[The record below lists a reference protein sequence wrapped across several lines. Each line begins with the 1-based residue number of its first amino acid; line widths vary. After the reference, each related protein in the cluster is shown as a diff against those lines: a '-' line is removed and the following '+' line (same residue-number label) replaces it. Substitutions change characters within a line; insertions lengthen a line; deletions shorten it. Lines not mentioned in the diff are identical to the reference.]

1 MEPHHYCYQKSQK
14 LWGCFVIFFLS
25 HLSLHDEPD
34 GESDVGRVLS
44 GLTVEGSHHD
54 DVWRLESDE
63 NDEGS
68 LQLERRWRRKR
79 DGMERAVAAEVR
91 QGVS

>member
-1 MEPHHYCYQKSQK
+1 MGSICRR
-14 LWGCFVIFFLS
+14 FLFNFHLLS
-25 HLSLHDEPD
+25 FSYLSLHDEPD
-34 GESDVGRVLS
+34 GESDVRSGLS

-54 DVWRLESDE
+54 VMWRLESDE

-79 DGMERAVAAEVR
+79 DGGE
-91 QGVS
+91 GGGC